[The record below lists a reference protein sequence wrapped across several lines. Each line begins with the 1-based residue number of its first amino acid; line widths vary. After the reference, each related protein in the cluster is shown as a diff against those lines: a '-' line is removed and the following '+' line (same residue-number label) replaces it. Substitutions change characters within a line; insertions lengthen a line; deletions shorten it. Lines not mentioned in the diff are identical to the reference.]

1 VYTFVYNVT
10 TDDQLSQKKGLRM
23 QHDSQDIQNDH
34 GEPNLEALG
43 DILPRLL
50 AIYGMDHE
58 VADAEMEN
66 GVEAERGPLVGVP
79 V

>member
-1 VYTFVYNVT
+1 
-10 TDDQLSQKKGLRM
+10 M
-23 QHDSQDIQNDH
+23 QHDSQSMENDQ
-34 GEPNLEALG
+34 GQPNLEALG

-58 VADAEMEN
+58 VADAETEN
-66 GVEAERGPLVGVP
+66 GVEAERRPLVGVP